1 MATPMAHHR
10 AALRRQAVQTVPGNM
25 HGFPLL
31 STQEPQH
38 AQGALV
44 HQVELHLPIWAE
56 RNRSE
61 SPARA
66 MRGRAERF
74 MAMSEQGGPRRERG
88 VDVRL
93 TAAHQQPRG
102 AGPVEFDPPTNV
114 ERTEVRILRATR
126 STARCWASSTRQ
138 AFREGS
144 TSNNSSDAHA
154 TDRGTHS
161 FYKPQWSL
169 TGGVPL
175 PAFQKSVDGSDTIE
189 AEADAVCAIIR
200 QNGTCAPWR
209 RKRELRT
216 SLVSRLASEPFCR
229 MR

>member
-1 MATPMAHHR
+1 M
-10 AALRRQAVQTVPGNM
+10 LRV
-25 HGFPLL
+25 HW
-31 STQEPQH
+31 PQ
-38 AQGALV
+38 V
-44 HQVELHLPIWAE
+44 DLHLPIWAE

-66 MRGRAERF
+66 MRGRAGRC
-74 MAMSEQGGPRRERG
+74 MAISEQGGPRRERG

-114 ERTEVRILRATR
+114 ERTEVKIPRGTR

-144 TSNNSSDAHA
+144 ASNNSSDSHT
-154 TDRGTHS
+154 TDSGTHS
-161 FYKPQWSL
+161 FYMPQWSL
-169 TGGVPL
+169 MRGVPF
-175 PAFQKSVDGSDTIE
+175 PAFQKPVDGSGPIE
-189 AEADAVCAIIR
+189 AEAEAVCAIIR
-200 QNGTCAPWR
+200 QNGTCNPWR
-209 RKRELRT
+209 RKTELRT